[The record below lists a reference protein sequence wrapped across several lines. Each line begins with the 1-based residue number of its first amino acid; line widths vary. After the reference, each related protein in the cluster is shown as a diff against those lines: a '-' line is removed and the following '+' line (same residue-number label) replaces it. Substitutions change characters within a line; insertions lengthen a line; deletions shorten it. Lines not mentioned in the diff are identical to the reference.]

1 MDRSMET
8 SFFVYRA
15 YVERSFDQINIRVLT
30 INHCLDL
37 KSIYE
42 GSIDGQRISLKPQ
55 PVEDSCPWQ
64 WAPGCLYNSYVLDG
78 QANIVKYNSPYITLY
93 RGKKKITIPLQR
105 VPYRTKGAMAI
116 CVPPLYWYTNW
127 AKMIFALEMW
137 KAQGVVHVIIYHH
150 SSTKHVYKVL
160 SQYQKE
166 GFVTIVPWPSLP
178 QTPFEDPNQSL
189 YRLAHSLAHNDCVLR
204 LNTEF
209 GALIDVDEVIM
220 PRNHT
225 LMSFV
230 VENFANSSVGALLF
244 KHHTLALNPNYAGQN
259 FSYDTLNFSGIWDA
273 TELEYE
279 GPPKVFIKDVNFM

>member
-1 MDRSMET
+1 
-8 SFFVYRA
+8 
-15 YVERSFDQINIRVLT
+15 
-30 INHCLDL
+30 
-37 KSIYE
+37 
-42 GSIDGQRISLKPQ
+42 
-55 PVEDSCPWQ
+55 
-64 WAPGCLYNSYVLDG
+64 
-78 QANIVKYNSPYITLY
+78 
-93 RGKKKITIPLQR
+93 
-105 VPYRTKGAMAI
+105 MAV

-160 SQYQKE
+160 SHYQKE

-230 VENFANSSVGALLF
+230 IENFANSSVGALLF

-279 GPPKVFIKDVNFM
+279 GPPKIPEKSAALLHHRYNIGIDWIGRNPQSVRLLPTTAELNALHKSLNHRKEAIFPNGADFHFETQMQLGFCLQR